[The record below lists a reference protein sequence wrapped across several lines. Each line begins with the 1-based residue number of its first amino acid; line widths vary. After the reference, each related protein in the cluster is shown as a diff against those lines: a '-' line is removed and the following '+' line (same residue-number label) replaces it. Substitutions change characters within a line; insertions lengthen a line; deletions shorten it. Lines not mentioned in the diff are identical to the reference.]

1 MRICAIVFF
10 TILCAVMFVSCP
22 APGGSHELPDHYI
35 LFYIDGQRCLFDKG
49 LTDVETEAFAGH
61 WGATHTTIFATPD
74 TGKVEDFNNLNLSS
88 FIKVGIE
95 DWYDIGNDTPGNTG
109 DIILEFLDYYDGAT
123 DTLYQ
128 LKFNINTPDTAT
140 VTSNASVGG
149 DITGTFSGTVVSGG
163 QELEVTSGSFKVK
176 RVDRDFQ

>member
-109 DIILEFLDYYDGAT
+109 DIILEFLDYYD
-123 DTLYQ
+123 
-128 LKFNINTPDTAT
+128 
-140 VTSNASVGG
+140 
-149 DITGTFSGTVVSGG
+149 ITGTFSGTVVSGG